1 MDTPR
6 ALTDEDRVVSYRRVM
21 DKRGRSSIHAP
32 QTRGKISTSQFKKA
46 EVLGIMAGEKFC
58 TTREMIS

>member
-1 MDTPR
+1 
-6 ALTDEDRVVSYRRVM
+6 M